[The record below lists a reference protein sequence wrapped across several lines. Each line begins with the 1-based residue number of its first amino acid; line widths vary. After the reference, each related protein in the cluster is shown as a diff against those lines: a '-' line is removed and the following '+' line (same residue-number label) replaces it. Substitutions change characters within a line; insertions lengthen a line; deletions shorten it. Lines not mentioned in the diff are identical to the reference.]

1 MTSGAGGFRYT
12 NRWPDLLSEGR
23 RRGGALGG
31 FEREVIDRLD
41 QRDVELEDFLSGEL
55 GVALLG
61 VGETDVDGEAVI
73 DLDTPPGRVVV
84 AYVLIPTQTAGTF
97 TVNGLTSAPG
107 TPGGGFAC
115 VVVPGGTGSL
125 TVTCYN
131 AAGVPIASRD
141 VGVFG
146 FGF

>member
-41 QRDVELEDFLSGEL
+41 QRDVELEDFLAGESS
-55 GVALLG
+55 VALLG

-73 DLDTPPGRVVV
+73 DLDTPPGRVIV
-84 AYVLIPTQTAGTF
+84 AYVQVPTQTTGTF
-97 TVNGLTSAPG
+97 TVNGFASAPG
-107 TPGGGFAC
+107 TTGGGLAC
-115 VVVPGGTGSL
+115 VVVPGETTPL
-125 TVTCYN
+125 TVTCYDG
-131 AAGVPIASRD
+131 AGAPVAGRD
-141 VGVFG
+141 VGVSG